1 MATTQDE
8 VLAEHPMEDAS
19 EPDLADLLARGKG
32 PWWTRLT
39 KIQRGAIVA
48 FEFAIVLLLWQY
60 LIETRNVINPAFV
73 PPPREILTGLSDLLT
88 KDIENFT
95 APRFIDHLKRS
106 GYEYI
111 LGYTVAAAFGIF
123 IGLGIGSSL
132 AAYRLTGPLIW
143 SLYATPWVALRPMA
157 TIWFGFGAAPIVFL
171 VFVGAWFPV
180 LLNTAAGVQTIDRTL
195 IRSAMVFGATK
206 IKFSALASFIGPV
219 FVAVGLAVKTGNA
232 YFLVLTVVAAVFF
245 WTQIKGTVFRMV
257 ILPSTL
263 PFILIGLRHAVVIG
277 MIAMVVG
284 EIVGASVGLGS
295 LIVLKTQLF
304 QSGAAFAVIGIIVVA
319 TLLFGELIKF
329 LARMAAPWHFTGR
342 NL

>member
-8 VLAEHPMEDAS
+8 VRVAQSAS
-19 EPDLADLLARGKG
+19 DLSDQDMIELLKRGRG
-32 PWWTRLT
+32 PWWTRLN
-39 KIQRGAIVA
+39 KFQRGSVIAV
-48 FEFAIVLLLWQY
+48 EFAIAILVWQY
-60 LIETRNVINPAFV
+60 LIGVKELINPAFV
-73 PPPREILTGLSDLLT
+73 PAPRDILTGLSDLLT

-111 LGYTVAAAFGIF
+111 LGYSVAATFGVF
-123 IGLGIGSSL
+123 IGLGIGSSVP
-132 AAYRLTGPLIW
+132 AYRLTGPLIW

-180 LLNTAAGVQTIDRTL
+180 LLNTAAGVQTVDRTL
-195 IRSAMVFGATK
+195 IRSARVFGATK
-206 IKFSALASFIGPV
+206 ITLGAMASLIVPV
-219 FVAVGLAVKTGNA
+219 FVAVALAVLTGNA
-232 YFLVLTVVAAVFF
+232 TFLVLTVVGAGLF
-245 WTQIKGTVFRMV
+245 WTRIKGTVFRMV

-277 MIAMVVG
+277 MIALIVG

-295 LIVLKTQLF
+295 LIVLKTSLF
-304 QSGAAFAVIGIIVVA
+304 QSGASFAIIGIIVVA
-319 TLLFGELIKF
+319 TGIFGELVKF
-329 LARMAAPWHFTGR
+329 LARRAAPWHFIETR
-342 NL
+342 